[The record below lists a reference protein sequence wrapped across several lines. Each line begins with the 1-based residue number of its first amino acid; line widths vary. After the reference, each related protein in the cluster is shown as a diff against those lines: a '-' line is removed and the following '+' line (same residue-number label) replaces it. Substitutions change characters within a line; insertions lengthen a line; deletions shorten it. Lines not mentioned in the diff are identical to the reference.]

1 MKNYDLNACG
11 VQEMNAVE
19 MRQANG
25 GSWLSDAAEWVW
37 DHGFVET
44 WHGIT
49 SVGLR
54 IPLPW

>member
-1 MKNYDLNACG
+1 MKKFDLNAYG
-11 VQEMNAVE
+11 VQEINHHQLVSIV
-19 MRQANG
+19 G
-25 GSWLSDAAEWVW
+25 GSWFSDAAEWVW